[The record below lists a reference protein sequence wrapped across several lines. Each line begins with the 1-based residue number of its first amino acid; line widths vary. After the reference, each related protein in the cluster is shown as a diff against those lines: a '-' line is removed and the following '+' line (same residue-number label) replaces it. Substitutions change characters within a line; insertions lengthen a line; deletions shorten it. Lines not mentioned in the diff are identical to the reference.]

1 MFTWLL
7 IASFILFHLV
17 MTCKELMC
25 KHLLATR
32 LADAIE
38 AYDIEMITDSQM
50 IDLLA
55 GNKQSEDD
63 DEVQLE

>member
-1 MFTWLL
+1 
-7 IASFILFHLV
+7 

>member
-1 MFTWLL
+1 
-7 IASFILFHLV
+7 

-32 LADAIE
+32 LADALGACDVEI
-38 AYDIEMITDSQM
+38 ITDLQM

-55 GNKQSEDD
+55 GAKQNDEDEHD
-63 DEVQLE
+63 VLFE

>member
-1 MFTWLL
+1 M
-7 IASFILFHLV
+7 
-17 MTCKELMC
+17 
-25 KHLLATR
+25 LATR

-63 DEVQLE
+63 DEVQLEWHQKQA